1 LNYHV
6 IKEKFFL
13 LFKSELLIGAV
24 IYDVKGAFVIMIN
37 LLILLLIIA
46 VIFVILGFLGKI
58 AWTILKWII
67 IVVIIAIIISWFI

>member
-1 LNYHV
+1 
-6 IKEKFFL
+6 
-13 LFKSELLIGAV
+13 
-24 IYDVKGAFVIMIN
+24 MIN

-67 IVVIIAIIISWFI
+67 IAVVIAMVLSWFI

>member
-1 LNYHV
+1 
-6 IKEKFFL
+6 
-13 LFKSELLIGAV
+13 
-24 IYDVKGAFVIMIN
+24 MIN

-67 IVVIIAIIISWFI
+67 IIVVIAMAVSWFI